1 MPKGHK
7 TKRWPLEDWNADDD
21 ALSLVGGYEPVYS
34 KRTCLIVTMKL
45 GQTEIFKQM
54 AMCSAKDA

>member
-1 MPKGHK
+1 MPKGHT

-34 KRTCLIVTMKL
+34 KRICLIVTMKL
-45 GQTEIFKQM
+45 GQTEIFITNG
-54 AMCSAKDA
+54 CV